1 MGPCAAAGPVARIL
15 GQAKGMAG
23 IVLAGGQSRR
33 MGADKA
39 FVTLAG
45 EPMLRHVVRR
55 VAAACTPVLV
65 VAPADRLESLRS
77 VAAGDTP
84 QAGALMLVP
93 DLYPARGP
101 LAGLHAGL
109 LAAGGGYHFVVS
121 CDQPLLEPAAVRYLL
136 QRAQSAGTSRPD
148 AVVPRVG
155 GRLQVLHAVYHGR
168 VADGAAQLL
177 ARGELAIRRLLED
190 LSWLEVPEAELAPFG
205 DTRTMFL
212 NVNTPDDLAEAERQ
226 LGGSASGHSS

>member
-1 MGPCAAAGPVARIL
+1 MPFSGEADGV
-15 GQAKGMAG
+15 AG

-39 FVTLAG
+39 LVALAG
-45 EPMLRHVVRR
+45 EPMLRRVVRR

-65 VAPADRLESLRS
+65 VAPAERLERLRS
-77 VAAGDTP
+77 VAASDTP
-84 QAGALMLVP
+84 QAGTLVLVV

-109 LAAGGGYHFVVS
+109 LAAGSGYHFVVS

-136 QRAQSAGTSRPD
+136 QRAQSGGPSRVD
-148 AVVPRVG
+148 AVVPRVAG
-155 GRLQVLHAVYHGR
+155 QLQVLHAVYHRRAADEAGR
-168 VADGAAQLL
+168 LL
-177 ARGELAIRRLLED
+177 ARGELALRRLLED
-190 LSWLEVPEAELAPFG
+190 LSWVEVTEDELAPFG

-226 LGGSASGHSS
+226 LRGAASGHSS